1 MLDFTEQTGSGIFI
15 VLWLILVARLFTLF
29 HITQSISGIFKQFLA
44 QIKAHKKAFP
54 PNGPD
59 HAQHVPEKTA
69 DHFPFSLWSPAQ
81 LQFHNDTA
89 CGFFAFV
96 TEKSK
101 TWHGIH
107 GAASFLCLQ

>member
-15 VLWLILVARLFTLF
+15 VLWPILVAGVFTLF
-29 HITQSISGIFKQFLA
+29 PITQPISGIFKRFLA

-54 PNGPD
+54 PTGSD
-59 HAQHVPEKTA
+59 YAQHVPGKTA
-69 DHFPFSLWSPAQ
+69 DHFPFSLWSLAQ

-89 CGFFAFV
+89 CGFFAFL

-101 TWHGIH
+101 TLYGIH